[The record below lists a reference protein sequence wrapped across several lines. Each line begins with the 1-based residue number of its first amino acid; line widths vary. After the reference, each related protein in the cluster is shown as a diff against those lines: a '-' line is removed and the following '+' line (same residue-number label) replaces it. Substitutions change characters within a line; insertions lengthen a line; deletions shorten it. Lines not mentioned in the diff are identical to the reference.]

1 MSLPNPR
8 ALLALSLLV
17 FACNSEENL
26 LADQKPPLTTGDPNQ
41 ALEAGAPGKKVVQPP
56 LAAEAAPAES
66 KRLETQAPLDR
77 LRQVIPS
84 YFDGNLGRRL
94 YVQLDKPLYKPGETI
109 WFRSWDLIARDL
121 SKDHPNAW
129 VRFELISPKGA
140 VVLKKNVAAANG
152 LATNDF
158 ELPDGVQGGE
168 YQLRATTSDGKTTER
183 PLIVSTYEPPRVK
196 KKLEFVR
203 KAYGAGDEVTA
214 TLELKRPTGEPLANL
229 EAQAVIRL
237 DDVELPRVKVQTN
250 AEGGALVRFTLPT
263 EISRGD
269 GLLTVLVDDGGV
281 TESVSKSIPI
291 ILKKLEFSFY
301 PEGGQ
306 VVVGQKGRMYF
317 EAKNPIGK
325 PADVEGRVVDD
336 HGNAV
341 STFRSYHDGLGRFD
355 FKPATGRTYVAEIT
369 QPVGIT
375 EKYALPLAVEDGCSL
390 RSFDDLDGQEPTLR
404 LSVSCTS
411 ARKVYVVGMVRE
423 NLFDAAAVLVPQDGA
438 AIVHLKA
445 KDTSVEKAQGI
456 ARVTVF
462 DEQLTPLAERLVF
475 RNRRARLSIEVKP
488 DQDRYGPR
496 EQVALKI
503 TTRGPDGQ
511 PVPAEVAVS
520 VVDDTVIAFA
530 DDKTGHMLSKLLLE
544 SEIPGKVEE
553 PNVYFDLTEKKSAT
567 AMDLLMGTRG
577 WRRFEWAPVL
587 APPSKPMSTAGFGG
601 DALEG
606 EADAIGGL
614 GLGGKGRGGGGRQ
627 MARRAPADAPVDGAA
642 KQEFAAMAE
651 PPMEM
656 PEAAAAGMAMAKPRA
671 EVVDAPA
678 APAAPAPRP
687 PPPEPRQHANKAAV
701 APEPEGGR
709 IRAVEAPREAEALQD
724 AKADDRQARDQLAG
738 PKADVDEDW
747 DGAEN
752 KKMRAVD
759 DGRDDDGEDREAFV
773 LSPVRVY
780 PAPVYDGVYEGPRVD
795 FRETLHWAP
804 SIKTG
809 KDGQAT
815 FTFYLSDA
823 VTSLRVFAEG
833 AGASAIGRHEEVL
846 SSSLPFSMNIKLPV
860 EVSAGDRLL
869 LPLTLT
875 NERDRALPVK
885 LETDFGDL
893 LRQNGSASLAGPLAP
908 NARESLYFPLE
919 VTGTSGKSK
928 VRIAAVAGSLTDE
941 FIREVNVVPLGFPMH
956 QQQAGNLSERVT
968 ATFDLGQATPGT
980 INASIKLYPSPVATI
995 VSGLDGMLRE
1005 PSGCFEQTSSTNYP
1019 NVMVLQYLKA
1029 ADVADPALVQRA
1041 GSLIDRGYQRLVSF
1055 EANKKG
1061 YEWFG
1066 NSPAHEALTAYG
1078 LAEFADMKR
1087 VYGSVDDDMLDR
1099 TASWLKSR
1107 RNGKGGFSRDGQAL
1121 DTFGSASP
1129 EVTDAYIV
1137 YSLAKAGMVAG
1148 FPEEL
1153 AVQSKRA
1160 AETKDPYLLAL
1171 AANTLLTV
1179 PAHKAQG
1186 VSAADRL
1193 ASMQKPDGLISG
1205 ADHSITR
1212 SGGQNLNIET
1222 TALGALAFMRSG
1234 AHADHTRRAIE
1245 WLNGNR
1251 GGFGQWG
1258 ATQSTVLALEAMTE
1272 YALASRQT
1280 LSPGAV
1286 TVLVNG
1292 QKVGDFAYAAGHRD
1306 TIDFHSLGAHFKAGS
1321 NSVEV
1326 LRTGASGESMPY
1338 TVVVEY
1344 RSQKPATSPDVVVEL
1359 KTTLDRSTVKM
1370 GETVRL
1376 KAVLTNRTSGGQPM
1390 TMARIGIPGGLSF
1403 QTWQLKELK
1412 DKGLVDQ
1419 WETQAREVIF
1429 YFREMKPS
1437 QVRELPI
1444 DLVATIP
1451 GDYTSPASSA
1461 YLYYTDDRKFW
1472 TDAVKIS
1479 ITR

>member
-1 MSLPNPR
+1 MSLIKPR
-8 ALLALSLLV
+8 ALLALSLLI

-41 ALEAGAPGKKVVQPP
+41 ALEPGAPGKKVVQPP

-109 WFRSWDLIARDL
+109 WFRSWDLLARDL

-158 ELPDGVQGGE
+158 ELPDGIQGGE

-375 EKYALPLAVEDGCSL
+375 EKYALPVAVEDGCSL

-606 EADAIGGL
+606 EAVAIEGL
-614 GLGGKGRGGGGRQ
+614 EVAGEGGGGWPKWRWAAKGGPPAPARM
-627 MARRAPADAPVDGAA
+627 MAR
-642 KQEFAAMAE
+642 AM
-651 PPMEM
+651 
-656 PEAAAAGMAMAKPRA
+656 PRA
-671 EVVDAPA
+671 EVVDALAAPA
-678 APAAPAPRP
+678 APAAPVAEAPP
-687 PPPEPRQHANKAAV
+687 SPPEPRQNAKEAAV
-701 APEPEGGR
+701 ARGPALR
-709 IRAVEAPREAEALQD
+709 IRPADAPKEKEALQPG
-724 AKADDRQARDQLAG
+724 KAGHGEDREDFLR
-738 PKADVDEDW
+738 KADVDED
-747 DGAEN
+747 GAEAD
-752 KKMRAVD
+752 KKQMRAE
-759 DGRDDDGEDREAFV
+759 DDDGEEREAFV

-1087 VYGSVDDDMLDR
+1087 VYGSVDDEMLDR

-1148 FPEEL
+1148 FPDEL

-1171 AANTLLTV
+1171 AANTLLTI
-1179 PAHKAQG
+1179 PTHKAQG

-1272 YALASRQT
+1272 YALTSRQM

-1292 QKVGDFAYAAGHRD
+1292 QKVGDFAYATGHRD

-1359 KTTLDRSTVKM
+1359 KTALDRSTVKM